1 MTELVAQQYCL
12 QLCEWDMTGR
22 CSRIWHERNRTWQR
36 LKHADKKKSSKI
48 RVTSTVFTILENRMD
63 ASLTERLSTGT
74 LSLLGGVPQRNTSVF
89 RSLNLQFV
97 FYHPFCNL
105 KTRLKFPITF
115 NADSRS
121 FGRHEYSSE
130 SAAKSCNRCRTFE
143 LRLPTVWCREKRGGD
158 RTLIPAGR
166 HRQERSPLTKNAP
179 LEFIGTYKASK
190 GRTSSGQYDPSFPTR
205 CGLIQA

>member
-1 MTELVAQQYCL
+1 
-12 QLCEWDMTGR
+12 
-22 CSRIWHERNRTWQR
+22 
-36 LKHADKKKSSKI
+36 
-48 RVTSTVFTILENRMD
+48 MD

-158 RTLIPAGR
+158 RALIPAGR
-166 HRQERSPLTKNAP
+166 HRQEGSPLTKNAP
-179 LEFIGTYKASK
+179 REFVGTYKASK
-190 GRTSSGQYDPSFPTR
+190 GRTSSEQYDPSLPTH
-205 CGLIQA
+205 CGLIKA